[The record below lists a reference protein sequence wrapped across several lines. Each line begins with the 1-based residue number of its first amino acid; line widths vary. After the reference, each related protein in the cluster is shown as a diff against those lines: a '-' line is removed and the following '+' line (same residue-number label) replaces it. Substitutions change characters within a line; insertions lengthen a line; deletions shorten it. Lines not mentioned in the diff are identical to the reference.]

1 MSKFEAQIAKIN
13 TIEKLDD
20 SNTVLFIGIPLIQNY
35 INGHISK
42 PLKNIVCHPLKEKE
56 AAKQNKIIEDII
68 EQVKQKKYK
77 LIYILYNCVFV
88 GSLVNTIV
96 KKGLDVRIIAWHQK
110 HYFRGEIVDKL
121 FAVMEYSTIQ
131 ARKQKHYNKNQKQ
144 KYIYIPYPSIMPF
157 NYHQLVKSNDEPW
170 RERYTGKYIFAGGNN
185 GRDYKS
191 MVTLAHKNPDMN
203 VLLLFSSPKFLKHV
217 QVMEKQIKKED
228 KNALQNLK
236 YYTDSDMYQF
246 AYAIQKCHFMILP
259 FIKAKSM
266 AGHSVVAQ
274 AIYFHKPVITN
285 LNSSMD
291 EAVRDNETGYLVAC
305 KDYKGY
311 EKYSRMIWDNDDLH
325 QKLSLQM
332 KADSPLRDFP
342 HYESILVNY
351 SKKGVLNQPIKIK
364 QN

>member
-1 MSKFEAQIAKIN
+1 MSKFKTQINKIN
-13 TIEKLDD
+13 SIEELDN
-20 SNTVLFIGIPLIQNY
+20 SNAVLFIGIPLIENY
-35 INGHISK
+35 INGHITK
-42 PLKNIVCHPLKEKE
+42 PLKNIVCYPLKERE
-56 AAKQNKIIEDII
+56 AVKYNKIIEDII
-68 EQVKQKKYK
+68 QRIKDKKYK
-77 LIYILYNCVFV
+77 LIYILYNCTFV
-88 GSLVNTIV
+88 TPLVNTINV
-96 KKGLDVRIIAWHQK
+96 KRLDVRIIVWHQK
-110 HYFRGEIVDKL
+110 HYFNRDIVDKV

-131 ARKQKHYNKNQKQ
+131 ARKQKYYNKKQKQ
-144 KYIYIPYPSIMPF
+144 KYIYIPYPSIMPS
-157 NYHQLVKSNDEPW
+157 NYRQLVESNNEAW

-191 MVTLAHKNPDMN
+191 MVMLAHKNPDMN
-203 VLLLFSSPKFLKHV
+203 LILLFSSPKFLKRV
-217 QVMEKQIKKED
+217 QMMEKEIKKED

-305 KDYKGY
+305 KDYNGY
-311 EKYSRMIWDNDDLH
+311 EKYSRMIWDNDELY

-351 SKKGVLNQPIKIK
+351 SKKGLLNQPIKK
-364 QN
+364 